1 MVHRPIPKR
10 KQPPVP
16 GGSARSKSF
25 IIVLTWILI
34 TLTAPSPFLTEA
46 RAEVSSNPVLSLARQ
61 MRSTFQAVD
70 NYSCEVENI
79 YFSGG
84 LEDKRYHLH
93 FHFKRGDFFRM
104 DFVHPFEGMTL
115 FYRGGDRDFTVRP
128 IRAVTAITFRISVTN
143 PLFTS
148 PSGQRLDQTSIEYF
162 LDFLFRNL
170 RAVKQG
176 NPEWKENE
184 EQIVFW
190 FWGMDYIEGRSP
202 EKYRITISKKFW
214 LPLRFERYDLKGMP
228 QEFTV
233 FTAYRIN
240 EPLGEE
246 FFNP

>member
-1 MVHRPIPKR
+1 MVHRPIPTR
-10 KQPPVP
+10 KHPSVP
-16 GGSARSKSF
+16 EGSIQTKSF
-25 IIVLTWILI
+25 IVVLTWILI
-34 TLTAPSPFLTEA
+34 ALTSPSPVLTEA
-46 RAEVSSNPVLSLARQ
+46 RSADSTNPVLSLARK
-61 MRSTFQAVD
+61 MRSSFQAVD

-79 YFSGG
+79 YFFGG
-84 LEDKRYHLH
+84 LEDRRYHLN

-115 FYRGGDRDFTVRP
+115 FYRGGEKDFTVRP
-128 IRAVTAITFRISVTN
+128 VRAAPAITLRLPVAN

-176 NPEWKENE
+176 NPEWKESE

-190 FWGMDYIEGRSP
+190 FWGMDYIEERSP
-202 EKYRITISKKFW
+202 EKYLVTISKKFW
-214 LPLRFERYDLKGMP
+214 LPLRFERYDLRGVP

-233 FTAYRIN
+233 FSAYRIN
-240 EPLGEE
+240 EPLGGE
-246 FFNP
+246 FFKP